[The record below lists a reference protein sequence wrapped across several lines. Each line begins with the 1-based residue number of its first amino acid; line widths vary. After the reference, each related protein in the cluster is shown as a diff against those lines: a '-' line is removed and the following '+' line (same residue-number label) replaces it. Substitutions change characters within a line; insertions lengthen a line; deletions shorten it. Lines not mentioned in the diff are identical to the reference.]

1 MSKHHSPSCRLF
13 LLHDKLDDLMEVL
26 VGASRT
32 AAEEVR
38 FRNVERRYWP
48 VKHEL
53 MRRLKER
60 DALIAKIAALR
71 PLADAYRARIRWDN
85 ASSYDTAEECA
96 SAWTEYL
103 AATRRAI
110 AFVAGATP

>member
-1 MSKHHSPSCRLF
+1 MSKHLSPSTRLF

-26 VGASRT
+26 VAAERT
-32 AAEEVR
+32 DAEEVR
-38 FRNVERRYWP
+38 MRNVERRYWP
-48 VKHEL
+48 VKREL

-60 DALIAKIAALR
+60 DALIAEVAALR
-71 PLADAYRARIRWDN
+71 PAADAYRACVRWEN
-85 ASSYDTAEECA
+85 ASSYGTQEECA

-110 AFVAGATP
+110 AFVPGATA